1 MSDFNLSLS
10 GAFKQFGTHY
20 GYGKACEQIA
30 KGFLNNDIETNI
42 ADGLSDIELCFD
54 HAPFKFYGKD
64 TYKIAYVAWES
75 TEYPPEWKNLDEPDE
90 YWSPASWLTEQFAKD
105 FGKPVFTFPHGVG
118 KEFTPKRRY
127 RRMKEYGLD
136 RPFTFLH
143 IGEPQYRK
151 NGQLVVDA
159 FVELF
164 GNNPRFRLVMKC
176 GKINSTRIYDD
187 KTKMSLGSPQ
197 SLYSNI
203 VSIED
208 ILTEEQLLGLYHE
221 SHCFLYPSAGEG
233 FGLQPLEAL
242 ATGLPTI
249 CTSNWAEYSEFI
261 NVPIEGVLSESP
273 WQDVHPGNTFNV
285 TVDQV
290 KAAMLDMVENYDE
303 YAKDAFKNAF
313 TIHKE
318 WNWDKQILKAVERLK
333 EIQNSR
339 I

>member
-1 MSDFNLSLS
+1 
-10 GAFKQFGTHY
+10 
-20 GYGKACEQIA
+20 
-30 KGFLNNDIETNI
+30 
-42 ADGLSDIELCFD
+42 
-54 HAPFKFYGKD
+54 
-64 TYKIAYVAWES
+64 
-75 TEYPPEWKNLDEPDE
+75 
-90 YWSPASWLTEQFAKD
+90 
-105 FGKPVFTFPHGVG
+105 
-118 KEFTPKRRY
+118 
-127 RRMKEYGLD
+127 MKEYGLD
-136 RPFTFLH
+136 KPFTFLH

-159 FVELF
+159 FTELF

-176 GKINSTRIYDD
+176 GKINSTRIYDEN
-187 KTKMSLGSPQ
+187 TKMSLGSPQ

-203 VSIED
+203 VSIDD

-242 ATGLPTI
+242 ATGMPTI
-249 CTSNWAEYSEFI
+249 CTSNWAEYAEFI

-273 WQDVHPGNTFNV
+273 WQDVHPGDTFNV
-285 TVDQV
+285 TVDQI
-290 KAAMLDMVENYDE
+290 KSAMLDMVENYDE

-313 TIHKE
+313 IIHQE

-333 EIQNSR
+333 EIKNSR